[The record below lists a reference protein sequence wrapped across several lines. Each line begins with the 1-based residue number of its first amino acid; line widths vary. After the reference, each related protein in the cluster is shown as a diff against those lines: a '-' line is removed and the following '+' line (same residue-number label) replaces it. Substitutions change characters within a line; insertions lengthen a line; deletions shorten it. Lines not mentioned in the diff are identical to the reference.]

1 MTLEDNNFFNK
12 LLGDSINEGFGKQYN
27 IFCCEQAVVIAESL
41 KTKEKILK
49 FFKLD
54 YDIQK
59 EMVPLLSDD
68 HSGNTFGMSCKLAIS
83 YLPMLRDKK
92 IDEIIRK

>member
-1 MTLEDNNFFNK
+1 MTLEDSNFFNE
-12 LLGDSINEGFGKQYN
+12 LLGDSINEGFGKEYN

-41 KTKEKILK
+41 KTKEKIAE
-49 FFKLD
+49 FFKLN
-54 YDIQK
+54 YDIL

-68 HSGNTFGMSCKLAIS
+68 HSGNTFGMSCKLAIA

-92 IDEIIRK
+92 IDEIIKK

>member
-1 MTLEDNNFFNK
+1 MTIEDSNFFNE
-12 LLGDSINEGFGKQYN
+12 LLGDSINEGFGKEYN

-41 KTKEKILK
+41 KTKEKIAE
-49 FFKLD
+49 FFKLN

-68 HSGNTFGMSCKLAIS
+68 HSGNTFGMSCKLAIA

-92 IDEIIRK
+92 IDEIIKK